1 MAITDKE
8 LLKAGFKP
16 KKAEVHKRLIMQVEG
31 HEKTGKTH
39 FALTAPGPIAYFG
52 LDIGDEGVIEK
63 FLTAGK
69 EIITP
74 DDSIRV
80 PNIIIMDPDG
90 PKMDAVAAW
99 EGMKRA
105 FVACCKSPQVR
116 SIVWDTA
123 TEVWELIRLARFG
136 KLSQVMPVQYAPV
149 NAEMRGLI
157 RTAYDSNKNFVL
169 LHKMKAEYVN
179 DKRTGKYERA
189 GFNDA
194 EYIVQVNLRT
204 FHDDETNEFGIEVL
218 NARQNM
224 QLCGQQFLGELCSFP
239 MIATMVMTSTGP
251 ADWE

>member
-1 MAITDKE
+1 MITDKE

-16 KKAEVHKRLIMQVEG
+16 KKADPQKRLIIQVEG

-63 FLTAGK
+63 FLAQGK

-74 DDSIRV
+74 DDSVRV
-80 PNIIIMDPDG
+80 PNVVEMHVDG
-90 PKMDAVAAW
+90 PKMDAAPAW
-99 EGMKRA
+99 EQMKRA
-105 FVACCKSPQVR
+105 FIAACKSPQIR

-136 KLSQVMPVQYAPV
+136 KLAQVMPVQYGPV

-157 RTAYDSNKNFVL
+157 RIAYDSNKNFIM

-189 GFNDA
+189 GFNDT

-204 FHDDETNEFGIEVL
+204 IHDPESGEFGIEVI

-224 QLCGQQFLGELCSFP
+224 TLCGQIFMGDLCAFP
-239 MIATMVMTSTGP
+239 MLATMIMANTSPG
-251 ADWE
+251 DWE

>member
-1 MAITDKE
+1 MITDKE

-16 KKAEVHKRLIMQVEG
+16 KKIDPHKRLIIQVEG

-63 FLTAGK
+63 FLAAGK
-69 EIITP
+69 EIVTP
-74 DDSIRV
+74 DDSVRV
-80 PNIIIMDPDG
+80 PNVIEMSVDG
-90 PKMDAVAAW
+90 PRIDATNAW
-99 EGMKRA
+99 DQMKRA
-105 FVACCKSPQVR
+105 FIACCKSPQIR

-136 KLSQVMPVQYAPV
+136 KLAQVMPVQYGPV

-157 RTAYDSNKNFVL
+157 RTAYDSNKNFIM

-189 GFNDA
+189 GFNDS
-194 EYIVQVNLRT
+194 EYIVQVNLST
-204 FHDDETNEFGIEVL
+204 FHDPEEKEFGVEVI

-224 QLCGQQFLGELCSFP
+224 TLCGQQFRGDLCAFP
-239 MIATMVMTSTGP
+239 MLAVMIMEGTSPG
-251 ADWE
+251 DWE